1 MRSLLSVF
9 AASLMASSAFAAE
22 INIPLGDDVNV
33 ETVKASYICGEKT
46 IHAEYIN
53 ADAISLVVLDFD
65 ESKIVAS
72 NVLSGSG
79 ARYAGAQYIWWTKGD
94 TADLYNLM
102 QEDGENTP
110 IATCKQND

>member
-9 AASLMASSAFAAE
+9 AACLMTGSAFAAQ
-22 INIPLGDDVNV
+22 INIPLGEGV
-33 ETVKASYICGEKT
+33 EVEAVKASYSCGDKT
-46 IHAEYIN
+46 IDAEYIN
-53 ADAISLVVLDFD
+53 AGTISLVVLDID
-65 ESKIVAS
+65 ENKIVAS
-72 NVLSGSG
+72 NVLSASG

-102 QEDGENTP
+102 QEDGEDTP